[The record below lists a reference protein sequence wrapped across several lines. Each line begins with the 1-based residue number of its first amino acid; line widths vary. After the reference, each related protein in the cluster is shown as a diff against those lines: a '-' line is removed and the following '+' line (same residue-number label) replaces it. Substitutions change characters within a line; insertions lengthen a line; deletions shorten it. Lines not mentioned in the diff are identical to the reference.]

1 MLAKERNQMK
11 AQVVRYRQRLKDA
24 KKFADTQFCNKFNTL
39 TPTQKL
45 FFNMQLKNVK
55 YSPKV
60 NYKKFFHELKSS
72 LQSTCPKRS
81 SIYLKNI
88 CFKLQ

>member
-11 AQVVRYRQRLKDA
+11 AQVVRYKRRLKDA
-24 KKFADTQFCNKFNTL
+24 KNFADAQFCKKFNTL
-39 TPTQKL
+39 TPSQRL
-45 FFNMQLKNVK
+45 FFNMQLKNIK

-60 NYKKFFHELKSS
+60 DYKKLFNELKSS
-72 LQSTCPKRS
+72 LQSTCPERS

-88 CFKLQ
+88 CFKL